1 MGGAAARPFG
11 RICKG
16 RGLAIRAIRPEP
28 SGNRPKTKGAS
39 ISMTKLWGGRFTKK
53 TDQLVEEYTASIT
66 FDKELAEEDI
76 QGSLAH
82 VTMLGKCGILSA
94 DDVEKIKEGLM
105 RVRNRI
111 QRGEQ
116 EFSIS
121 DEDIHMNI
129 EKSLIDEI
137 GPVGGKLHTGRSRND
152 QVATDMHLYLRKR
165 VVEFVDLLAK
175 LQDALISQAKAN
187 LDTIVP
193 GYTHLQRA
201 QPILFAHHLMAYVS
215 MFGRDIERLQDSYK
229 RIDTLPLGAGAL
241 AGTTFAIDRQYT
253 AKLLNFGRVYEN
265 SLDAVSDRDFI
276 VEFLA
281 NASLIMAHLSRL
293 SEELVLWSST
303 EFQFIEL
310 DDAFCTGSSIMPQKK
325 NPDVPELVRGKTG
338 RVYGNLVG
346 LLTVLKSLPLAYNKD
361 MQEDKE
367 GMFDTVKTLQG
378 ALQLFAPMIATM
390 KVRKEQMRRAVDND
404 FSNATD
410 IADFLVGKGLPF
422 RQAHEVIGKTV
433 LYCIQ
438 NGKFL
443 LDLTLDEFKQFSSL
457 FDDRIYEVLQPH
469 NVVNAR
475 NVYGGT
481 ATAQVEA
488 AIGRAAAE
496 LERVNAWTAEYAEKC
511 K

>member
-1 MGGAAARPFG
+1 M
-11 RICKG
+11 
-16 RGLAIRAIRPEP
+16 
-28 SGNRPKTKGAS
+28 S
-39 ISMTKLWGGRFTKK
+39 KLWGGRFTKH
-53 TDQLVEEYTASIT
+53 TNRLVEEYTASIG
-66 FDKELAEEDI
+66 FDKTLAEEDV

-82 VTMLGKCGILSA
+82 VTMLGKCGILPEE
-94 DDVEKIKEGLM
+94 DVETIKEGLHA
-105 RVRNRI
+105 VLHKI
-111 QRGEQ
+111 ERGEL
-116 EFSIS
+116 EYSVA

-129 EKSLIDEI
+129 EKQLIDEV
-137 GPVGGKLHTGRSRND
+137 GSVGGKLHTGRSRND

-165 VVEFVDLLAK
+165 VVEFVGLLQN
-175 LQDALISQAKAN
+175 LQESLLTQAKAN

-201 QPILFAHHLMAYVS
+201 QPILFAHHLLAYVS

-229 RIDTLPLGAGAL
+229 RINVLPLGAGAL
-241 AGTTFAIDRQYT
+241 AGTTFPIDRHFVAEQLHFD
-253 AKLLNFGRVYEN
+253 AVYEN

-276 VEFLA
+276 LEFLA
-281 NASLIMAHLSRL
+281 DASILMMHLSRL

-303 EFQFIEL
+303 EFRFVEL

-338 RVYGNLVG
+338 RVYGNLMG

-367 GMFDTVKTLQG
+367 GMFDTVATLQG
-378 ALQLFAPMIATM
+378 ALQLFGPMIATM
-390 KVRKEQMRRAVDND
+390 KVNKERMREAVNKD

-410 IADFLVGKGLPF
+410 IADFLANKGLPF

-438 NGKFL
+438 NDKYL
-443 LDLTLDEFKQFSSL
+443 LDLTLDEFKQFSPL
-457 FDDRIYEVLQPH
+457 FDDTIYQVLQPES
-469 NVVNAR
+469 VVNAR

-481 ATAQVEA
+481 ASGQVSA
-488 AIGRAAAE
+488 AIERAEAKLASGR
-496 LERVNAWTAEYAEKC
+496 VWTEEYAERSK
-511 K
+511 

>member
-1 MGGAAARPFG
+1 M
-11 RICKG
+11 
-16 RGLAIRAIRPEP
+16 
-28 SGNRPKTKGAS
+28 S
-39 ISMTKLWGGRFTKK
+39 KLWGGRFTKK

-82 VTMLGKCGILSA
+82 VTMLGQCGILPA
-94 DDVEKIKEGLM
+94 ADVETIKAGLLK
-105 RVRNRI
+105 VRERI
-111 QRGEQ
+111 VSGEQ
-116 EFSIS
+116 QFLIA

-129 EKSLIDEI
+129 EKALIDEI

-165 VVEFVDLLAK
+165 VVEFVDQLQK
-175 LQDALISQAKAN
+175 LQAALIGQAKQN

-241 AGTTFAIDRQYT
+241 AGTTFAIDRQFT
-253 AKLLNFGRVYEN
+253 AQQLNFGRVYEN

-276 VEFLA
+276 VEFLSG
-281 NASLIMAHLSRL
+281 ASLIMMHLSRL
-293 SEELVLWSST
+293 SEELILWSST
-303 EFQFIEL
+303 EFQFVEL

-378 ALQLFAPMIATM
+378 ALQLFASMIETM
-390 KVRKEQMRRAVDND
+390 KVRKEKMRRAVDQD

-438 NGKFL
+438 QNKFL
-443 LDLTLDEFKQFSSL
+443 LDLTLDEFKQFSEL
-457 FDDRIYEVLQPH
+457 FDDRIYAVLQPEA
-469 NVVNAR
+469 VVNAR

-481 ATAQVEA
+481 ATPQVEA
-488 AIGRAAAE
+488 AITRAESE
-496 LERVNAWTAEYAEKC
+496 LSRTATWISEYEAKSR
-511 K
+511 

>member
-1 MGGAAARPFG
+1 V
-11 RICKG
+11 
-16 RGLAIRAIRPEP
+16 
-28 SGNRPKTKGAS
+28 S
-39 ISMTKLWGGRFTKK
+39 KLWGGRFTKK
-53 TDQLVEEYTASIT
+53 TDQLVEEYTASIM

-82 VTMLGKCGILSA
+82 VTMLGKQGILPA
-94 DDVEKIKEGLM
+94 DDVDTIKEGLH
-105 RVRNRI
+105 RVLQKI
-111 QRGEQ
+111 KRGEV
-116 EFSIS
+116 EFSVS

-129 EKSLIDEI
+129 EKTLIDDI

-165 VVEFVDLLAK
+165 VVEFVDLLQK
-175 LQDALISQAKAN
+175 LQAALVAQAKEN
-187 LDTIVP
+187 LDTILP

-215 MFGRDIERLQDSYK
+215 MFGRDVERLQDSYK
-229 RIDTLPLGAGAL
+229 RINVLPLGAGAL
-241 AGTTFAIDRQYT
+241 AGTTFPIDRHFVAAQ
-253 AKLLNFGRVYEN
+253 LQFDRVYEN

-276 VEFLA
+276 LEFLSQ
-281 NASLIMAHLSRL
+281 ASIIMMHLSRL
-293 SEELVLWSST
+293 SEELILWSST
-303 EFQFIEL
+303 EFHFVEL

-338 RVYGNLVG
+338 RVYGNLIG

-367 GMFDTVKTLQG
+367 GMFDTVRTLQG
-378 ALQLFAPMIATM
+378 ALQLFTPMIATM
-390 KVRKEQMRRAVDND
+390 KVDKNRMRQAVNQD

-410 IADFLVGKGLPF
+410 IADFLVGKGMPF

-438 NGKFL
+438 QGKYL
-443 LDLTLDEFKQFSSL
+443 LDLTLDEFKQFSQL
-457 FDDRIYEVLQPH
+457 FDERIYNVLQPEQ
-469 NVVNAR
+469 VVDAR

-481 ATAQVEA
+481 ARVQVA
-488 AIGRAAAE
+488 DAIGRAEQE
-496 LERVNAWTAEYAEKC
+496 LEKTTAWVTEYIERSR
-511 K
+511 

>member
-1 MGGAAARPFG
+1 V
-11 RICKG
+11 
-16 RGLAIRAIRPEP
+16 
-28 SGNRPKTKGAS
+28 S
-39 ISMTKLWGGRFTKK
+39 KLWGGRFTKQ
-53 TDQLVEEYTASIT
+53 TDQLVEEYTASIL

-82 VTMLGKCGILSA
+82 VTMLGRCGILPA
-94 DDVEKIKEGLM
+94 EDVEKIRGGLNQVLEAI
-105 RVRNRI
+105 R
-111 QRGEQ
+111 RGEI
-116 EFSIS
+116 EFSVS
-121 DEDIHMNI
+121 DEDIHMNVEKALI
-129 EKSLIDEI
+129 ERI

-165 VVEFVDLLAK
+165 VVEFVGMLVK
-175 LQDALISQAKAN
+175 LQEALIGQAKAN

-215 MFGRDIERLQDSYK
+215 MFERDIERLRDSYK
-229 RIDTLPLGAGAL
+229 RINTLPLGAGAL
-241 AGTTFAIDRQYT
+241 AGTTFPIDRHFVAEQ
-253 AKLLNFGRVYEN
+253 LGFERIYEN

-281 NASLIMAHLSRL
+281 NASLIMTHLSRL
-293 SEELVLWSST
+293 CEELVLWSST
-303 EFQFIEL
+303 EFQFVEL

-325 NPDVPELVRGKTG
+325 NPDVAELVRGKTG

-346 LLTVLKSLPLAYNKD
+346 MLTVLKALPLAYNKD

-367 GMFDTVKTLQG
+367 GMFDTVRTLQG

-390 KVRKEQMRRAVDND
+390 KVNRDRMRQAVNQD

-410 IADFLVGKGLPF
+410 IADYLVNKGLPF
-422 RQAHEVIGKTV
+422 REAHEVIGKTV

-438 NGKFL
+438 QNKFL
-443 LDLTLDEFKQFSSL
+443 LDLTLDEFLQFSEL
-457 FDDRIYEVLQPH
+457 FDEGIYKVLQPEQ
-469 NVVNAR
+469 VVNAR

-481 ATAQVEA
+481 AASQVSE
-488 AIGRAAAE
+488 AIGRAEKALDANRSWYE
-496 LERVNAWTAEYAEKC
+496 EYVEKS

>member
-1 MGGAAARPFG
+1 M
-11 RICKG
+11 
-16 RGLAIRAIRPEP
+16 
-28 SGNRPKTKGAS
+28 S
-39 ISMTKLWGGRFTKK
+39 KLWGGRFTKQ
-53 TDQLVEEYTASIT
+53 TNRLVEEYTASIG
-66 FDKELAEEDI
+66 FDKALAEEDV

-82 VTMLGKCGILSA
+82 VSMLGKCGILPSE
-94 DDVEKIKEGLM
+94 DVDRIKEGLHLVLNKI
-105 RVRNRI
+105 R
-111 QRGEQ
+111 RGEI
-116 EFSIS
+116 EFSVG

-129 EKSLIDEI
+129 EKNLIEEI
-137 GPVGGKLHTGRSRND
+137 GSVGGKLHTGRSRND

-165 VVEFVDLLAK
+165 VVEVTGLLHAV
-175 LQDALISQAKAN
+175 QEALIGQAKAN

-215 MFGRDIERLQDSYK
+215 MFQRDIERFQDSYK
-229 RIDTLPLGAGAL
+229 RVNVLPLGAGAL
-241 AGTTFAIDRQYT
+241 AGTTFPIDRHFVAEQ
-253 AKLLNFGRVYEN
+253 LNFDAVYEN

-276 VEFLA
+276 LEFLS
-281 NASLIMAHLSRL
+281 NSSILMMHLSRL
-293 SEELVLWSST
+293 CEELVLWSST
-303 EFQFIEL
+303 EFRFVEL
-310 DDAFCTGSSIMPQKK
+310 DDAYCTGSSIMPQKK
-325 NPDVPELVRGKTG
+325 NPDVAELVRGKTG

-367 GMFDTVKTLQG
+367 GMFDTVATLEG
-378 ALQLFAPMIATM
+378 ALQLFAGMIATM
-390 KVRKEQMRRAVDND
+390 KVNKQRMREAVNQD

-438 NGKFL
+438 NNKYL
-443 LDLTLDEFKQFSSL
+443 LDLTLDEFKTFSPL
-457 FDDRIYEVLQPH
+457 FDDSIYGVLQPET
-469 NVVNAR
+469 VVNAR

-481 ATAQVEA
+481 ASSQVAEAISRAGEKLTATEQWV
-488 AIGRAAAE
+488 
-496 LERVNAWTAEYAEKC
+496 TEYIEKS

>member
-1 MGGAAARPFG
+1 V
-11 RICKG
+11 
-16 RGLAIRAIRPEP
+16 
-28 SGNRPKTKGAS
+28 S
-39 ISMTKLWGGRFTKK
+39 KLWGGRFTKQ
-53 TDQLVEEYTASIT
+53 TNRLVEQYTASIG
-66 FDKELAEEDI
+66 FDKLLAEEDV

-82 VTMLGKCGILSA
+82 VSMLGKCGILPEE
-94 DDVEKIKEGLM
+94 DVEKIKEGLHTVLGQI
-105 RVRNRI
+105 R
-111 QRGEQ
+111 RGEL
-116 EFSIS
+116 EYSIEN
-121 DEDIHMNI
+121 EDIHMNI
-129 EKSLIDEI
+129 EKQLIDEI

-165 VVEFVDLLAK
+165 VVEFVGLLHDL
-175 LQDALISQAKAN
+175 QEALLEQARAN
-187 LDTIVP
+187 QGTILP

-215 MFGRDIERLQDSYK
+215 MFQRDIERLQDSYR
-229 RIDTLPLGAGAL
+229 RINVLPLGAGAL
-241 AGTTFAIDRQYT
+241 AGTTFPIDRHYVAEQ
-253 AKLLNFGRVYEN
+253 LHFDSVYEN

-276 VEFLA
+276 IEFLA
-281 NASLIMAHLSRL
+281 DASILMMHLSRL

-303 EFQFIEL
+303 EFRFVEL

-338 RVYGNLVG
+338 RVYGNLMG

-367 GMFDTVKTLQG
+367 GMFDTVETLQG
-378 ALQLFAPMIATM
+378 ALKLFASMIATM
-390 KVRKEQMRRAVDND
+390 KVNSGQMRDAVNKD

-410 IADFLVGKGLPF
+410 IADFLANKGMPF

-438 NGKFL
+438 NNKFL
-443 LDLTLDEFKQFSSL
+443 LDLTLEEFKQFSSL
-457 FDDRIYEVLQPH
+457 FDGSIYDVLQPEA
-469 NVVNAR
+469 VVNAR

-481 ATAQVEA
+481 ASSQVVA
-488 AIGRAAAE
+488 AIGRAEAKLAA
-496 LERVNAWTAEYAEKC
+496 TADWVVEYTEKS

>member
-1 MGGAAARPFG
+1 M
-11 RICKG
+11 
-16 RGLAIRAIRPEP
+16 
-28 SGNRPKTKGAS
+28 S
-39 ISMTKLWGGRFTKK
+39 KLWGGRFTKQ
-53 TDQLVEEYTASIT
+53 TDQLVEEYTASIL

-82 VTMLGKCGILSA
+82 VTMLGKCGILPE
-94 DDVEKIKEGLM
+94 DDVDKIKEGLHKVLGM
-105 RVRNRI
+105 I
-111 QRGEQ
+111 QRGEI
-116 EFSIS
+116 EFSVS

-129 EKSLIDEI
+129 EKTLIEEI

-165 VVEFVDLLAK
+165 VVEFVGLLVK
-175 LQDALISQAKAN
+175 LQQALLSQAKAN

-201 QPILFAHHLMAYVS
+201 QPILFAHHMMAYVS
-215 MFGRDIERLQDSYK
+215 MFERDIERLQDSYK
-229 RIDTLPLGAGAL
+229 RINALPLGAGAL
-241 AGTTFAIDRQYT
+241 AGTTFPIDRHFV
-253 AKLLNFGRVYEN
+253 AKELKFDRVYEN

-276 VEFLA
+276 VEFLS
-281 NASLIMAHLSRL
+281 NASLIMMHLSRFC
-293 SEELVLWSST
+293 EELVLWSST
-303 EFQFIEL
+303 EFQFVEL

-325 NPDVPELVRGKTG
+325 NPDVAELVRGKTG
-338 RVYGNLVG
+338 RVYGNLFG

-367 GMFDTVKTLQG
+367 GMFDTVRTLDG
-378 ALQLFAPMIATM
+378 ALRLFAPMVETM
-390 KVRKEQMRRAVDND
+390 KVNRDRMRKAVNED

-438 NGKFL
+438 QKKYL

-457 FDDRIYEVLQPH
+457 FDERIYDVLQPQQ
-469 NVVNAR
+469 VVDAR

-481 ATAQVEA
+481 ATRQVAEA
-488 AIGRAAAE
+488 IARAERAVAE
-496 LERVNAWTAEYAEKC
+496 ASAWHAEYEAKC

>member
-1 MGGAAARPFG
+1 M
-11 RICKG
+11 
-16 RGLAIRAIRPEP
+16 
-28 SGNRPKTKGAS
+28 S
-39 ISMTKLWGGRFTKK
+39 KLWGGRFTKK
-53 TDQLVEEYTASIT
+53 TDQLVEEYTASIE
-66 FDKELAEEDI
+66 FDKELAQEDI

-82 VTMLGKCGILSA
+82 VTMLGKQGILPA
-94 DDVEKIKEGLM
+94 EDVEAIQDGLHRVLQRIK
-105 RVRNRI
+105 
-111 QRGEQ
+111 RGEI
-116 EFSIS
+116 EFAIA

-129 EKSLIDEI
+129 EKALIDDI
-137 GPVGGKLHTGRSRND
+137 GAVGGKLHTGRSRND

-165 VVEFVDLLAK
+165 VVEFVGLLQK
-175 LQDALISQAKAN
+175 LQEALVGQAREN

-229 RIDTLPLGAGAL
+229 RINTLPLGAGAL
-241 AGTTFAIDRQYT
+241 AGTTFPIDRHFVAEQ
-253 AKLLNFGRVYEN
+253 LGFERVYEN

-276 VEFLA
+276 VEFLSH
-281 NASLIMAHLSRL
+281 ASLVMMHLSRL
-293 SEELVLWSST
+293 SEELILWSST
-303 EFQFIEL
+303 EFRFVEL

-338 RVYGNLVG
+338 RVYGDLIG

-367 GMFDTVKTLQG
+367 GMFDTVRTMQG

-390 KVRKEQMRRAVDND
+390 KVNKQQMRQAVNQD

-433 LYCIQ
+433 LYCIE
-438 NGKFL
+438 NNKYL
-443 LDLTLDEFKQFSSL
+443 LDLTLDEFKQFSPL
-457 FDDRIYEVLQPH
+457 FDDRIYQVLQPEQ
-469 NVVNAR
+469 VVNAR

-481 ATAQVEA
+481 ATIQVEA
-488 AIGRAAAE
+488 AIGRAEQQLAQTAGWVE
-496 LERVNAWTAEYAEKC
+496 EYLEKS

>member
-1 MGGAAARPFG
+1 M
-11 RICKG
+11 
-16 RGLAIRAIRPEP
+16 
-28 SGNRPKTKGAS
+28 S
-39 ISMTKLWGGRFTKK
+39 KLWGGRFTKQ
-53 TDQLVEEYTASIT
+53 TNHLVEEYTASIK
-66 FDKELAEEDI
+66 FDQALALEDV

-82 VTMLGKCGILSA
+82 VTMLGACGILPQE
-94 DDVEKIKEGLM
+94 DVDKIKAGLLRVQEKI
-105 RVRNRI
+105 NA
-111 QRGEQ
+111 GEV
-116 EFSIS
+116 EYSVS

-129 EKSLIDEI
+129 EKQLIAEV

-165 VVEFVDLLAK
+165 VVEFVGLLHDL
-175 LQDALISQAKAN
+175 QEALINQAKQNQA
-187 LDTIVP
+187 TILP

-215 MFGRDIERLQDSYK
+215 MFQRDIERLQDSYK
-229 RIDTLPLGAGAL
+229 RINVLPLGAGAL
-241 AGTTFAIDRQYT
+241 AGTTFAIDRHLS
-253 AKLLNFGRVYEN
+253 AELLHFDAVYDN

-276 VEFLA
+276 IEFLA
-281 NASLIMAHLSRL
+281 DASILMMHLSRL

-303 EFQFIEL
+303 EFRFVEL

-338 RVYGNLVG
+338 RVYGNLMG

-367 GMFDTVKTLQG
+367 GMFDTVATLQG
-378 ALQLFAPMIATM
+378 ALQLFAPIIATM
-390 KVRKEQMRRAVDND
+390 KVNAEQMRNAVNQD

-410 IADFLVGKGLPF
+410 IADFLAAKGLPF

-438 NGKFL
+438 NNKYL
-443 LDLTLDEFKQFSSL
+443 LDLTMDEFKQFSPL
-457 FDDRIYEVLQPH
+457 FDDTIYHVLQPET
-469 NVVNAR
+469 VVNAR

-481 ATAQVEA
+481 ASGQVAQAIERATKRLTATH
-488 AIGRAAAE
+488 
-496 LERVNAWTAEYAEKC
+496 AWVQEYMEKS